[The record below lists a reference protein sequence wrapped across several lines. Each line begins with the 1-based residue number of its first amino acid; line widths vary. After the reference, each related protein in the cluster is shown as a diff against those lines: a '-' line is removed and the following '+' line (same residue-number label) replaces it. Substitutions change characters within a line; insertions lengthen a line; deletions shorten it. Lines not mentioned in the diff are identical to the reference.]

1 MKKNLSNI
9 KKYLLKRC
17 LLNSFLLLFFCF
29 SISSCGVYRQNILF
43 TTKGDLISNKLLF
56 ARMSVETNYILQK
69 NDRISFKV
77 YSNNG
82 QELKAIAGV
91 EQANTN
97 VSNSGG
103 GQGAAGAQGGGGSV
117 GGMGQVGFLIE
128 INGEVELP
136 MIGKQMLDGLKLSQA
151 DSLLSNKFTKFYPES
166 YVRTQC
172 ISRRVIVLKG
182 GTGMVVPLVNENVSV
197 IEVLAQTGGFPNDHR
212 ARNVRLIRG
221 DLQKP
226 NVFLIDL
233 STIEGMQRVNL
244 TVQPNDIIYVEPVR
258 KTFVESLND
267 FSPIIASISSV
278 ISLVAIII
286 TLRR

>member
-1 MKKNLSNI
+1 MHKYIKNILS
-9 KKYLLKRC
+9 LFL
-17 LLNSFLLLFFCF
+17 FLLLSF

-43 TTKGDLISNKLLF
+43 TTKGDLISNKLLL

-97 VSNSGG
+97 ITNAVPGG
-103 GQGAAGAQGGGGSV
+103 V
-117 GGMGQVGFLIE
+117 GGVAGGTGGIGQVGFLIE
-128 INGEVELP
+128 MNGEVQLP
-136 MIGKQMLDGLKLSQA
+136 MVGKQKLDSLKLSQA
-151 DSLLSNKFTKFYPES
+151 DSLLSAKFLKFYPES

-197 IEVLAQTGGFPNDHR
+197 IEILAQTGGFPNDHR

-267 FSPIIASISSV
+267 FSPIIASISSL

>member
-1 MKKNLSNI
+1 MHKYKKNILSVFV
-9 KKYLLKRC
+9 
-17 LLNSFLLLFFCF
+17 FLLLGF
-29 SISSCGVYRQNILF
+29 SASLTLSSCGVYRQNILF
-43 TTKGDLISNKLLF
+43 TTKGDLISNKLLL
-56 ARMSVETNYILQK
+56 ARMNVETNYLLQK

-97 VSNSGG
+97 VTNAGG
-103 GQGAAGAQGGGGSV
+103 GAGGQGGGSV
-117 GGMGQVGFLIE
+117 GGTGQVGFLIE
-128 INGEVELP
+128 MNGEVQLP
-136 MIGKQMLDGLKLSQA
+136 MIGRQKLDSLKLSQA
-151 DSLLSNKFTKFYPES
+151 DSLLSAKFLKFYPES

-182 GTGMVVPLVNENVSV
+182 GTGMVIPLVNENVSI
-197 IEVLAQTGGFPNDHR
+197 IEILAQTGGFPNDHR

>member
-1 MKKNLSNI
+1 MHKYKKNIFSFFL
-9 KKYLLKRC
+9 
-17 LLNSFLLLFFCF
+17 FLLFGF
-29 SISSCGVYRQNILF
+29 SLMLSSCGVYRQNILF
-43 TTKGDLISNKLLF
+43 TTKGDLISNKLLL
-56 ARMSVETNYILQK
+56 ARMNVETNYVLQK

-97 VSNSGG
+97 VTNAGG
-103 GQGAAGAQGGGGSV
+103 GGAGQVAGQGGGSV
-117 GGMGQVGFLIE
+117 GGTGQVGFLIE
-128 INGEVELP
+128 MNGEVQLP
-136 MIGKQMLDGLKLSQA
+136 MIGRQKLDSLKLSQA
-151 DSLLSNKFTKFYPES
+151 DSLLSAKFLKFYPES

-182 GTGMVVPLVNENVSV
+182 GTGMVIPLVNENVSI
-197 IEVLAQTGGFPNDHR
+197 IEILAQTGGFPNDHR

>member
-1 MKKNLSNI
+1 MHKYKKKISSIFL
-9 KKYLLKRC
+9 
-17 LLNSFLLLFFCF
+17 FLLLGF
-29 SISSCGVYRQNILF
+29 SISLTLSSCGVYRQNILF
-43 TTKGDLISNKLLF
+43 TTKGDLISNKLLL
-56 ARMSVETNYILQK
+56 ARMSVETNYLLQK

-97 VSNSGG
+97 VTSASGG
-103 GQGAAGAQGGGGSV
+103 GVAGQGGGSV
-117 GGMGQVGFLIE
+117 GGTGQVGFLIE
-128 INGEVELP
+128 MNGEVQLP
-136 MIGKQMLDGLKLSQA
+136 MIGRQKLDSLKLSQA
-151 DSLLSNKFTKFYPES
+151 DSLLSAKFLKFYPES

-182 GTGMVVPLVNENVSV
+182 GTGMVVPLVNENVSI
-197 IEVLAQTGGFPNDHR
+197 IEILAQTGGFPNDHR

-267 FSPIIASISSV
+267 FAPVIASISSV

>member
-1 MKKNLSNI
+1 MQKNI
-9 KKYLLKRC
+9 KKNILSLKKHVLNILL
-17 LLNSFLLLFFCF
+17 LLLFCF
-29 SISSCGVYRQNILF
+29 SMSSCGVYRQNILF
-43 TTKGDLISNKLLF
+43 TTKGDVISNRLLL
-56 ARMSVETNYILQK
+56 ARMNVETNYVLQK
-69 NDRISFKV
+69 NDRISFRV

-97 VSNSGG
+97 VTSANGG
-103 GQGAAGAQGGGGSV
+103 VAGQQSGSV
-117 GGMGQVGFLIE
+117 GGTGQVGFLIE
-128 INGEVELP
+128 MNGEVQLP
-136 MIGKQMLDGLKLSQA
+136 MIGKQLLDGLKLSQA
-151 DSLLSNKFTKFYPES
+151 DSLLSSKFLKFYPES

-182 GTGMVVPLVNENVSV
+182 GTGMVIPLVNENVSI
-197 IEVLAQTGGFPNDHR
+197 IEILAQTGGFPNDHR
-212 ARNVRLIRG
+212 GRNVRLIRG

-226 NVFLIDL
+226 NVFVIDL

-267 FSPIIASISSV
+267 LAPIIASISSV
-278 ISLVAIII
+278 ISLVAIVI

>member
-1 MKKNLSNI
+1 MRKNLSNL
-9 KKYLLKRC
+9 KKH
-17 LLNSFLLLFFCF
+17 LLNTFFFLLLCF
-29 SISSCGVYRQNILF
+29 SVSSCGVYRQNILF
-43 TTKGDLISNKLLF
+43 TTKGDLISNKLLL
-56 ARMSVETNYILQK
+56 ARMNVETNYILQK

-97 VSNSGG
+97 VSSGG
-103 GQGAAGAQGGGGSV
+103 GAAGQAGGTGGSV

-128 INGEVELP
+128 INGEVQLP

-151 DSLLSNKFTKFYPES
+151 DSLLSNKFLKFYPES

-182 GTGMVVPLVNENVSV
+182 GTGMVVPLVNENVSI
-197 IEVLAQTGGFPNDHR
+197 IEILAQTGGFPNDHR

-233 STIEGMQRVNL
+233 STIEGMTRVNL

-267 FSPIIASISSV
+267 FSPVIASISSV

>member
-1 MKKNLSNI
+1 MHKYKKKISSIFL
-9 KKYLLKRC
+9 
-17 LLNSFLLLFFCF
+17 FLLLGF
-29 SISSCGVYRQNILF
+29 SISLTLSSCGVYRQNILF
-43 TTKGDLISNKLLF
+43 TTKGDLISNKLLL
-56 ARMSVETNYILQK
+56 ARMSVETNYLLQK

-97 VSNSGG
+97 VTSAGG
-103 GQGAAGAQGGGGSV
+103 GVAGQGGGSV
-117 GGMGQVGFLIE
+117 GGTGQVGFLIE
-128 INGEVELP
+128 MNGEVQLP
-136 MIGKQMLDGLKLSQA
+136 MIGRQKLDSLKLSQA
-151 DSLLSNKFTKFYPES
+151 DSLLSAKFLKFYPES

-182 GTGMVVPLVNENVSV
+182 GTGMVVPLVNENVSI
-197 IEVLAQTGGFPNDHR
+197 IEILAQTGGFPNDHR

-267 FSPIIASISSV
+267 FAPVIASISSV

>member
-1 MKKNLSNI
+1 MRKYKKNILSVI
-9 KKYLLKRC
+9 I
-17 LLNSFLLLFFCF
+17 FLLVGFITSLTL
-29 SISSCGVYRQNILF
+29 SSCGVYRQNILF
-43 TTKGDLISNKLLF
+43 TTKGDLISNKLLL
-56 ARMSVETNYILQK
+56 ARMNVETNYVLQK

-97 VSNSGG
+97 VTSGG
-103 GQGAAGAQGGGGSV
+103 GAGQAAGQGGSV
-117 GGMGQVGFLIE
+117 SGTGQVGFLIE
-128 INGEVELP
+128 MNGEVQLP
-136 MIGKQMLDGLKLSQA
+136 MIGRQKLDSLKLSQA
-151 DSLLSNKFTKFYPES
+151 DSLLSSKFLKFYPES

-182 GTGMVVPLVNENVSV
+182 GTGMVVPLVNENVSI
-197 IEVLAQTGGFPNDHR
+197 IEILAQTGGFPNDHR

>member
-1 MKKNLSNI
+1 MHKYKKNILPVF
-9 KKYLLKRC
+9 L
-17 LLNSFLLLFFCF
+17 FLLLSF

-43 TTKGDLISNKLLF
+43 TTKGDLISNKLLL
-56 ARMSVETNYILQK
+56 ARMNVETNYVLQK
-69 NDRISFKV
+69 NDRISFRV

-97 VSNSGG
+97 IPNAGG
-103 GQGAAGAQGGGGSV
+103 AGQVAGQGGSV
-117 GGMGQVGFLIE
+117 SGTGQVGFLIE
-128 INGEVELP
+128 MNGEVQLP
-136 MIGKQMLDGLKLSQA
+136 MIGRQKLDSLKLSQA
-151 DSLLSNKFTKFYPES
+151 DSLLSSKFLKFYPES

-182 GTGMVVPLVNENVSV
+182 GTGMVVPLVNENVSI
-197 IEVLAQTGGFPNDHR
+197 IEILAQTGGFPNDHR